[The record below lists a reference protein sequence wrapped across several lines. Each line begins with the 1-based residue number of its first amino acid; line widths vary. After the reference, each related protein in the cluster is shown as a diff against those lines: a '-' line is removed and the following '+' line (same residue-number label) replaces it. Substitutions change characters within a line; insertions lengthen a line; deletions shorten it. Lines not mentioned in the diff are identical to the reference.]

1 MKKIGKFFSLA
12 TAIATLI
19 ALPSCGQKNSESKTA
34 NAEPQAVYSLNAAD
48 ISLENEFSD
57 ILCLDSYNNIV
68 FVFGMLDD
76 GSYGGYTSD
85 DNLTSFEGFSFT
97 PSENEAVITS
107 AMLNDTDKA
116 IVTYKDEKTLIH
128 IFDDSGKEKAVNEYS
143 DLLDAEENYV
153 TFLSDQNGFYVNV
166 NNEKVS
172 YADYSGNV
180 SPIKQLG
187 DKEIIGITKNKNNNA
202 VILLS
207 GFDGK
212 TTIADLNEDNISNER
227 ACGDKSSA
235 FLSACSG
242 CGDYEIAVV
251 FNDGMYG
258 LKGTDW
264 IKLSDFMDNTFSS
277 YNITNMIMTS
287 DNSFIVSVKN
297 DEKAYLK
304 ILTQRD
310 PSEIAKQKTIK
321 IAALQ
326 GGLVSDYYLK
336 EYNSLQSKYKVEFSY
351 YNSENIEDCI
361 RDLKMDI
368 LSGNGPDIM
377 PFDARLP
384 IDTFGANS
392 GVFLDLYS
400 VIDDDSDL
408 SRDDFVD
415 GFLEGLET
423 NGKLLMITPSFSI
436 STIECK
442 DKYLNGISNWN
453 YDQMMDICDENKD
466 NLSISVKAKYES
478 YTDAFLDII
487 KYYPYVNYSKASC
500 SFNDGNFIKLM
511 EYFKDN
517 NIGSKNP
524 VGWDSSMVIESFK
537 NDEIMLN
544 TTQEQNYLSLYN
556 MVRERF
562 YEPATVIGYP
572 TSKGSISYVEI
583 ENGFA
588 ILANSDVKE
597 GAWDFIK
604 TEFLSGNY
612 YNGTEGSYVFPAID
626 KYIDQQLS
634 TLNTNLAKWKSEG
647 ESCEPMTDKQIAEY
661 ASWVRENAGN
671 VVKQDANVEEVIRDE
686 LNSYFNDECSAEE
699 AIDIIQNR
707 IGLYLSEQ
715 YQ

>member
-1 MKKIGKFFSLA
+1 MKKIGKLFSLA

-19 ALPSCGQKNSESKTA
+19 ALSSCGQKNSESKTV
-34 NAEPQAVYSLNAAD
+34 NAEPQAEYSLNAAD

-57 ILCLDSYNNIV
+57 ILCLDSYSNTI
-68 FVFGMLDD
+68 FVFGMLAD
-76 GSYGGYTSD
+76 GSYGGYTSN
-85 DNLTSFEGFSFT
+85 DNLTSFEGFSFK
-97 PSENEAVITS
+97 PSDDEAVITS
-107 AMLNDTDKA
+107 TMLNDTDKA

-128 IFDDSGKEKAVNEYS
+128 IFDDKGKEKAVNEYS
-143 DLLDAEENYV
+143 NLFDAEENHV
-153 TFLSDQNGFYVNV
+153 TVLPDQNGFYVNV

-180 SPIKQLG
+180 SPIKQIG
-187 DKEIIGITKNKNNNA
+187 DKDILGITKNKDNKA

-227 ACGDKSSA
+227 SCGDKSSA

-242 CGDYEIAVV
+242 CGDYEIAAV

-277 YNITNMIMTS
+277 YNITNLIMTS
-287 DNSFIVSVKN
+287 DSSFIVSVKN

-304 ILTQRD
+304 KLTQRD
-310 PSEIAKQKTIK
+310 PSEIAEQKTIK

-351 YNSENIEDCI
+351 YNGENIEDCI
-361 RDLKMDI
+361 RNLKMDI
-368 LSGNGPDIM
+368 ISGNGPDIM
-377 PFDARLP
+377 PFDVRLP

-392 GVFLDLYS
+392 GVFIDLYS
-400 VIDDDSDL
+400 VINDDPDL
-408 SRDDFVD
+408 SRDDFVN

-423 NGKLLMITPSFSI
+423 DGKLLMITPSFSI

-442 DKYLNGISNWN
+442 DKYLNGISDWDYN
-453 YDQMMDICDENKD
+453 QMMKILNENKEEI
-466 NLSISVKAKYES
+466 SISAKSKYES

-487 KYYPYVNYSKASC
+487 KYYPYVNYSQASC
-500 SFNDGNFIKLM
+500 SFNDDTFIELM
-511 EYFKDN
+511 EYFKEN
-517 NIGSKNP
+517 KIGSKNP
-524 VGWDSSMVIESFK
+524 VGWDSSMLVDSFK

-544 TTQEQNYLSLYN
+544 VTQEQNYLSLYN

-562 YEPATVIGYP
+562 NEPATAIGYP
-572 TSKGSISYVEI
+572 SSNGSISYVEI

-604 TEFLSGNY
+604 TEFLSDRY
-612 YNGTEGSYVFPAID
+612 YNGTEGSYIFPAID
-626 KYIDQQLS
+626 KYIDKQLN
-634 TLNTNLAKWKSEG
+634 TLNTNLAKWKKEG
-647 ESCEPMTDKQIAEY
+647 ENCEPMTDEQIAEY

-671 VVKQDANVEEVIRDE
+671 IVKRDGNVEEVIRDE
-686 LNSYFNDECSAEE
+686 LNLYFNDECSAEE
-699 AIDIIQNR
+699 AIDSIQSR

>member
-1 MKKIGKFFSLA
+1 MKKVGTFISLI
-12 TAIATLI
+12 TIITMLI
-19 ALPSCGQKNSESKTA
+19 TLPSCGQKNNESKIT

-48 ISLENEFSD
+48 ISLENDFSD
-57 ILCLDSYNNIV
+57 ILCLDSYSNNI
-68 FVFGMLDD
+68 FVFGLLAD
-76 GSYGGYTSD
+76 GGYGGYTSND
-85 DNLTSFEGFSFT
+85 KLTSFEGFSFM
-97 PSENEAVITS
+97 PSDNETVIAST
-107 AMLNDTDKA
+107 MLNDTDKA
-116 IVTYKDEKTLIH
+116 IMTYKDEKTLIH
-128 IFDDSGKEKAVNEYS
+128 IFDDNGKEKAVNEYNNLI
-143 DLLDAEENYV
+143 DTEDNYIQLL
-153 TFLSDQNGFYVNV
+153 SSQNGYYINV
-166 NNEKVS
+166 NNETVS

-180 SPIKQLG
+180 SPVKQLG
-187 DKEIIGITKNKNNNA
+187 DKDILGITKNKDNKA

-212 TTIADLNEDNISNER
+212 TTIADLTEDNIGNER
-227 ACGDKSSA
+227 TCGDKSSA
-235 FLSACSG
+235 FLTACSG
-242 CGDYEIAVV
+242 YGDYEIAAV

-287 DNSFIVSVKN
+287 DDSFIVSVKN

-304 ILTQRD
+304 KLTQRD
-310 PSEIAKQKTIK
+310 PSEISEQKTIK

-351 YNSENIEDCI
+351 YNGENIEDCI

-368 LSGNGPDIM
+368 ISGNGPDIM

-384 IDTFGANS
+384 IDSFGANS

-400 VIDDDSDL
+400 VIDNDSDL

-442 DKYLNGISNWN
+442 DKYLNGISNWD

-487 KYYPYVNYSKASC
+487 KYYPYINYRQASC
-500 SFNDGNFIKLM
+500 NFNDGEFIKLM
-511 EYFKDN
+511 KYFKDN
-517 NIGSKNP
+517 KIGSKNP
-524 VGWDSSMVIESFK
+524 VGWDSSMVTESFK

-562 YEPATVIGYP
+562 NEPATVIGYP
-572 TSKGSISYVEI
+572 TFKGSTSYVEI

-604 TEFLSGNY
+604 TEFLSDNY
-612 YNGTEGSYVFPAID
+612 YKGTEGSYIFPAID
-626 KYIDQQLS
+626 KYIDEQLS
-634 TLNTNLAKWKSEG
+634 TLNANLAKWKSEG
-647 ESCEPMTDKQIAEY
+647 EKCEPMTDKQMAEY

-671 VVKQDANVEEVIRDE
+671 VVKRDGNVEEVIRDE
-686 LNSYFNDECSAEE
+686 LNSYFNDKCSAEE